1 MAALERAQAIIN
13 IEWKLVDA
21 KRINF
26 LEYINKNFSPKV
38 LFYDDDP
45 TNPPE
50 GEIHGLTLM
59 TKKINEQVKTLGSI
73 IVDFKE
79 KDSLHR
85 TISVNIADAML
96 AQSRTMNEVLERLK
110 VLEDKITKSRQDES
124 RYKLYYPQSDS
135 DTETGINISR
145 IQSTSPDLSFT
156 TASTRPLIQSSV
168 VPGEKIRASE
178 RQEDEGEE
186 KHPSAAPFY
195 FPENIIRSKSDE
207 PGPSRTEDVNSSSS
221 PSTTNLNILQS
232 HLIFQHPTHQD
243 YSNPPPTHQDYTNCP
258 PTHQDYSNLQPT
270 HQDYTNCPP
279 THQDYSNPSPTQH
292 PIFRDPSS
300 PTHHLTYPLRRY
312 TAPSGPG
319 TMNNSSPRTGNRTNR
334 TESLSPKSRSTS
346 MSGPQRRPSRFRR

>member
-186 KHPSAAPFY
+186 KHPLAAPFY
-195 FPENIIRSKSDE
+195 FPENIKSDE

-221 PSTTNLNILQS
+221 PSTTNLDILQS

-243 YSNPPPTHQDYTNCP
+243 FSNPP
-258 PTHQDYSNLQPT
+258 PT

-279 THQDYSNPSPTQH
+279 THQDYSNPSPTQN

-312 TAPSGPG
+312 TAPSRPG

-334 TESLSPKSRSTS
+334 TESLSTKSRSTS